1 MINKIYFTLLPFFVI
16 ILLLSKNVNA
26 QGSAEDQYKQMGGIA
41 GLTEICFKSKS
52 LELALFKQIG
62 QLFYTQPEMGEMMFG
77 LLNSYFDAKSK
88 AMQNKVIWN
97 GTTQSY
103 NKKQF
108 DCNNNSDTKLIKQ
121 FEIQFMNGLKS
132 QG

>member
-26 QGSAEDQYKQMGGIA
+26 QGSAEDQYKQMGGIS

-62 QLFYTQPEMGEMMFG
+62 HLFYTQPEMGQMMFR
-77 LLNSYFDAKSK
+77 LMYSYFDAKRISLL
-88 AMQNKVIWN
+88 I
-97 GTTQSY
+97 S
-103 NKKQF
+103 
-108 DCNNNSDTKLIKQ
+108 KLIHGVYIDFRYATRVTQ
-121 FEIQFMNGLKS
+121 I
-132 QG
+132 

>member
-62 QLFYTQPEMGEMMFG
+62 QLFYTQPEMGQMMFG
-77 LLNSYFDAKSK
+77 LLYSYFDAKSV
-88 AMQNKVIWN
+88 AMEKKVVWN

-108 DCNNNSDTKLIKQ
+108 DCNNAADKKLIKQ
-121 FEIQFMNGLKS
+121 FEMQLMNGLKS

>member
-1 MINKIYFTLLPFFVI
+1 MLKV
-16 ILLLSKNVNA
+16 A
-26 QGSAEDQYKQMGGIA
+26 AADQYKQMGGIA
-41 GLTEICFKSKS
+41 GLTEVCFKTKN

-62 QLFYTQPEMGEMMFG
+62 QLFYTQPEMGQMMFG
-77 LLNSYFDAKSK
+77 LLYSYFDAKSV
-88 AMQNKVIWN
+88 AMEKKVVWN

-108 DCNNNSDTKLIKQ
+108 DCNNAADKKLIKQ
-121 FEIQFMNGLKS
+121 FEMQLMNGLKS

>member
-1 MINKIYFTLLPFFVI
+1 MFKFYFLKIIVTIFLFLF
-16 ILLLSKNVNA
+16 LSKTVYA
-26 QGSAEDQYKQMGGIA
+26 QGAAADQYKQMGGIA
-41 GLTEICFKSKS
+41 GLTEVCFKTKN

-62 QLFYTQPEMGEMMFG
+62 QLFYTQPEMGQMMFG
-77 LLNSYFDAKSK
+77 LLYSYFDAKSV
-88 AMQNKVIWN
+88 AMEKKVVWN

-108 DCNNNSDTKLIKQ
+108 DCNNAADEKLIKQ
-121 FEIQFMNGLKS
+121 FEMQLMNGLKS